1 MVPASTL
8 SAIRLAELY
17 RVSARPRTKT
27 SGRGRRIAG
36 RILLVLAL
44 VASVGSA
51 VALGLTRPA
60 DLSGRVRELE
70 GQLVSARADL
80 FANAGRAATLEAQ
93 GTQLNAEVSK
103 LSAQLKALRAAKVHT
118 VVKTKT
124 VTEIKRVTEWVPSGE
139 GISVEVT
146 GFASLIG
153 IHDVQLTHSYGY
165 TDVIGIA
172 VNKSDRTIAYAQL
185 GCTFLDRDGRVLANE
200 ITNKQD
206 WAPGATWGFV
216 CSGQTDATGAI
227 LRVDEMS

>member
-1 MVPASTL
+1 MVPASAVN
-8 SAIRLAELY
+8 AIGLAELS
-17 RVSARPRTKT
+17 RASVRPRIKT
-27 SGRGRRIAG
+27 AGRRRRVAG
-36 RILLVLAL
+36 RILLVMAL
-44 VASVGSA
+44 LGSAGSA

-60 DLSGRVRELE
+60 DLSSRVSELE
-70 GQLVSARADL
+70 GQLAATNSDL
-80 FANAGRAATLEAQ
+80 VVNAGRAATLELQ
-93 GTQLNAEVSK
+93 GTQLNAQVSK
-103 LSAQLKALRAAKVHT
+103 LTAQLKALRAAKVHT

-124 VTEIKRVTEWVPSGE
+124 VTETETVTKWVPSGG

-153 IHDVQLTHSYGY
+153 IHDVQVTHSYGY

-185 GCTFLDRDGRVLANE
+185 GCTFLDKDGRVLANE
-200 ITNKQD
+200 ITNKQN